1 MIKCILSGAPRVRE
15 FSKHLLLYLL
25 LLTQPVWAGANYESE
40 REKAAQIVPELT
52 VGTAQYLETQGHKFL
67 ALYTEAASAKAGLVI
82 VHGSEFN
89 PDQGLIGVLRKQ
101 LPQHGYT
108 TLSIQMPVLGFEGR
122 GNQYW
127 PLYPEAAARIKEA
140 VKLLQDNGYKKIAVV
155 SHSVGSPM
163 TLAYLKDNANTAIAA
178 WVSIGMPAAS
188 FDGAS
193 LPIYDL
199 YGENDIP
206 PVLNTARKRVGTLSN
221 SKSIQTVAPNS
232 DHFFSG
238 HENDLVNYVKDYLDK
253 SL

>member
-1 MIKCILSGAPRVRE
+1 LPLQNPGR
-15 FSKHLLLYLL
+15 
-25 LLTQPVWAGANYESE
+25 
-40 REKAAQIVPELT
+40 
-52 VGTAQYLETQGHKFL
+52 
-67 ALYTEAASAKAGLVI
+67 
-82 VHGSEFN
+82 FN

-108 TLSIQMPVLGFEGR
+108 TISIQMPVLGFEGR
-122 GNQYW
+122 GNQYF

-140 VKLLQDNGYKKIAVV
+140 VRFLQDKGYKKIAII

-163 TLAYLKDNANTAIAA
+163 TLAYLKDNANAVVTA

-188 FDGAS
+188 FEGTA

-206 PVLNTARKRVGTLSN
+206 PVLNTARKRAGTLSN

-238 HENDLVNYVKDYLDK
+238 HENGLVNYVKDYLDR

>member
-1 MIKCILSGAPRVRE
+1 MEKRILSSAVRAGGLARLLPL
-15 FSKHLLLYLL
+15 FALLLV
-25 LLTQPVWAGANYESE
+25 QSVWADANYESE
-40 REKAAQIVPELT
+40 KEKAEQLIPGLA
-52 VGTAQYLETQGHKFL
+52 VGTAQYLEIQGHKFL
-67 ALYTEAASAKAGLVI
+67 ALYTEAANAKAGLVI

-89 PDQGLIGVLRKQ
+89 PDQGLIGVLRKR

-140 VKLLQDNGYKKIAVV
+140 VKSLQDKGYKAIAII

-163 TLAYLKDNANTAIAA
+163 TLAYLKDNANAAVAA

-188 FDGAS
+188 FEGAA